1 MRIAI
6 VGCGA
11 VGGYLAGR
19 AVEAGHEVIVVGR
32 GRTAAVVA
40 KDGLGLSDSAGGER
54 SVHACCVVDETSSVG
69 VVELILLCVKAWQVR
84 EVLTQL
90 APLVG
95 PCTRVV
101 TVQNG
106 LEASQLVAQRFGAL
120 HVMPGALMMV
130 VEQARP
136 GHFKRLGGYADLEVG
151 PLVEPSEAGA
161 ARINEEVVSV
171 LRSLG
176 LRVSVSHDIQRSLW
190 RKLVF
195 AAAVSGVPALWGVS
209 ASAARRLSH
218 VDLAVRAAIGEGVE
232 VARSVGVSFTGRE
245 VQRLLY
251 DYQGLPDGMM
261 SSMQR
266 DILLGGPSELL
277 WQNGEIVRRGLLN
290 SIETPVHQRVLDKL
304 LKLEGSQVTVASV
317 LQERAIE
324 ESAW

>member
-1 MRIAI
+1 M
-6 VGCGA
+6 
-11 VGGYLAGR
+11 
-19 AVEAGHEVIVVGR
+19 
-32 GRTAAVVA
+32 
-40 KDGLGLSDSAGGER
+40 
-54 SVHACCVVDETSSVG
+54 
-69 VVELILLCVKAWQVR
+69 
-84 EVLTQL
+84 
-90 APLVG
+90 
-95 PCTRVV
+95 
-101 TVQNG
+101 
-106 LEASQLVAQRFGAL
+106 
-120 HVMPGALMMV
+120 
-130 VEQARP
+130 
-136 GHFKRLGGYADLEVG
+136 
-151 PLVEPSEAGA
+151 
-161 ARINEEVVSV
+161 
-171 LRSLG
+171 
-176 LRVSVSHDIQRSLW
+176 
-190 RKLVF
+190 
-195 AAAVSGVPALWGVS
+195 S